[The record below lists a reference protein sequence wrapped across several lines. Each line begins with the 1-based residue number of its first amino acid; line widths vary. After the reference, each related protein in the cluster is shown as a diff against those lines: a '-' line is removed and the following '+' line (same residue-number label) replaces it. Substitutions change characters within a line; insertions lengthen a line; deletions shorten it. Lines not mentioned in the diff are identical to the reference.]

1 MFRNECKIQHKAKRG
16 LSCKNIINLLC
27 NCEVTVRKNAKEGQV
42 SQSSPQERRVNT
54 WFTHF
59 KNLIGNHPSTD
70 ENKDIPAIFSDL
82 DINDGLF
89 THSEF
94 VKIKRSLKEEVALM
108 AFH

>member
-1 MFRNECKIQHKAKRG
+1 M
-16 LSCKNIINLLC
+16 
-27 NCEVTVRKNAKEGQV
+27 
-42 SQSSPQERRVNT
+42 NT

-82 DINDGLF
+82 DINDGPF

-94 VKIKRSLKEEVALM
+94 VKVKRSLKEEVDGIPLEVLKNCDLDNIALYLCNH
-108 AFH
+108 A